1 MFFLTVI
8 LFNVIV
14 NITNKEIAYI
24 ISAVMS
30 LIFIAVPLPE
40 MLWGLDR
47 VFMYIAFYAI
57 GNYISNDKLYIYNL
71 NKSIQIFIAFFMMV
85 VNFILSYYSLTTGI
99 MWFVAGSIGV
109 GGVMIVSNL
118 INKNKFLE
126 YLGRISLLIL
136 CIHGPIYRVVI
147 KIMSILINVNTDI
160 IRQNFLMTIIVV
172 IITLSICSIAYK
184 IIIYI
189 APWMLGKKRILCGRK
204 Y

>member
-1 MFFLTVI
+1 MQLEITFLM
-8 LFNVIV
+8 
-14 NITNKEIAYI
+14 
-24 ISAVMS
+24 IS
-30 LIFIAVPLPE
+30 
-40 MLWGLDR
+40 
-47 VFMYIAFYAI
+47 
-57 GNYISNDKLYIYNL
+57 YIYNL

-85 VNFILSYYSLTTGI
+85 VNFILSYFSLTTGI

-126 YLGRISLLIL
+126 YLGRISLLLL

>member
-57 GNYISNDKLYIYNL
+57 GNYISNDKLYIY
-71 NKSIQIFIAFFMMV
+71 
-85 VNFILSYYSLTTGI
+85 
-99 MWFVAGSIGV
+99 
-109 GGVMIVSNL
+109 
-118 INKNKFLE
+118 
-126 YLGRISLLIL
+126 
-136 CIHGPIYRVVI
+136 
-147 KIMSILINVNTDI
+147 
-160 IRQNFLMTIIVV
+160 
-172 IITLSICSIAYK
+172 IT
-184 IIIYI
+184 
-189 APWMLGKKRILCGRK
+189 
-204 Y
+204 